1 MCKPPVDY
9 LRKEKIMELFINVD
23 GGSRGNPGPGASG
36 WIIKDKTGKVL
47 VKEGLF
53 FKECTNNQAEFT
65 ALKMALKAASDFGK
79 CSLTIKADSQLMVRQ
94 YLGEYKIK
102 NADLQ
107 ILMAEIKQLAVSFKQ
122 ITITHVPREQNKEAD
137 AICNLIM
144 DRALKNTAFKPV
156 LTSELTQKQTT
167 TEEIKETKTAKEEKT
182 NAAVSKKL
190 QPPVIKTKKVTKKA
204 APKKTEEKDPIF
216 TKTPTKKK
224 TKKPVKKVPV
234 QLELFDK
241 I

>member
-1 MCKPPVDY
+1 
-9 LRKEKIMELFINVD
+9 
-23 GGSRGNPGPGASG
+23 
-36 WIIKDKTGKVL
+36 
-47 VKEGLF
+47 
-53 FKECTNNQAEFT
+53 
-65 ALKMALKAASDFGK
+65 
-79 CSLTIKADSQLMVRQ
+79 
-94 YLGEYKIK
+94 
-102 NADLQ
+102 
-107 ILMAEIKQLAVSFKQ
+107 MAEIKQLAASFKQ

-156 LTSELTQKQTT
+156 LTSELPQKQAV
-167 TEEIKETKTAKEEKT
+167 TEEVKETKTNQTNKT
-182 NAAVSKKL
+182 DPKKL
-190 QPPVIKTKKVTKKA
+190 QPAIIKTKKVTKKA

-224 TKKPVKKVPV
+224 AKKPVKKIPV